1 MFSKAANCLQEI
13 YVISNTDTRSHQ
25 VLDLWLESID
35 TMNVHPLFDRAPRE
49 FSISAKSDTDWSEQ
63 SNLVQRV
70 ARDRQFERL
79 REPAASAAISDLLKY
94 AYKSCDIKL
103 AAEIYD
109 YLIPKGLTFSNTFC
123 DVTLVRELLAFLV
136 YMPANAAVFTRICPW
151 NELPS
156 PLRSLLV
163 QSAPQI
169 LKSLVQCANMMEDL
183 VLRPFEA
190 VLRELADLS
199 TKLIQDLAE
208 RISLQVQSPQLCL
221 ELFLEIFEPLGPQLM
236 TAFSPITSQYFLRN
250 LFGIALD
257 HCDEAEDAATARKEL
272 WTFDD
277 TNTDLEGCTLRSRRR
292 IDAPQ
297 MERLAAGDHVRFTR
311 VGEPSNVFIAHGSD
325 SFDALVEK
333 VEPGLVTFRCL
344 RHPPI
349 YIDLCSWKLNHC
361 GSFVTSRAMFDALK
375 ELVENGSGRCGV
387 YEQLLSL
394 PTIALSSERPQV
406 PYQYSSE
413 LNESQNA
420 AVNASL
426 QGPLTCLW
434 GPPGTGKT
442 YTIVALLHSLLS
454 LESGERILITAPTHN
469 AVDNVLRKYVETSST
484 SSNTSI
490 PPVRVSTDVRKVAD
504 DLKQFTCDAM
514 EGKDINQFPAA
525 RRKALKRVQEARL
538 IFTTCVGAGVG
549 LLRKEEFANVIIDEA
564 SQQTEPASLIP
575 LVKGCERVILVGDHV
590 QLRATVGKH
599 SQLLDFDVSLFERL
613 WNSTKHVAI
622 RKVMLDTQYRMHPEI
637 CQFPSAEFYEHKLL
651 TALSCHNIL
660 LAQTLFNWSSVRM
673 QNWDLKR
680 SRCVFIQC
688 SHPEDLGQKSKSNKG
703 QADICREVIRQLSAP
718 ATCTTTS
725 PNHEDEE
732 QHPKQSIVILTPYTR
747 QAELLRKLCLGVLV
761 SSIDGFQGQEADIV
775 IYVTVR
781 CNLHGETGFLKD
793 LRRLNVALTRAK
805 AGLIVIGDRET
816 LAMRKEEPSVAVWT
830 RLIDALVK
838 LDIKKPEE

>member
-1 MFSKAANCLQEI
+1 M
-13 YVISNTDTRSHQ
+13 ISNTDTRSLQ
-25 VLDLWLESID
+25 TLDLWLESID

-49 FSISAKSDTDWSEQ
+49 FSIPAKADTDWSEQ
-63 SNLVQRV
+63 STLVQRV
-70 ARDRQFERL
+70 ARDRQFEKL
-79 REPAASAAISDLLKY
+79 REPSASAGMADLLKF
-94 AYKSCDIKL
+94 AYKSHDIKL

-109 YLIPKGLTFSNTFC
+109 YVIPKGLTFSNTFC
-123 DVTLVRELLAFLV
+123 DAALFRELLAFLV

-156 PLRSLLV
+156 PLRPLLV
-163 QSAPQI
+163 RSAPQI
-169 LKSLVQCANMMEDL
+169 LKSLVQCTNMMEDL
-183 VLRPFEA
+183 VLKPFEA
-190 VLRELADLS
+190 VLCELAELS
-199 TKLIQDLAE
+199 TTLIQDLAE
-208 RISLQVQSPQLCL
+208 RISLQVRSPQLCL
-221 ELFLEIFEPLGPQLM
+221 ELFLEIFEPLSPHLM
-236 TAFSPITSQYFLRN
+236 TGSSPIASQYFLRN

-257 HCDEAEDAATARKEL
+257 HCDEAEEAVTARREL
-272 WTFDD
+272 WKFDD
-277 TNTDLEGCTLRSRRR
+277 TNTDLEDCSLKSRRR

-297 MERLAAGDHVRFTR
+297 MERLASGDHVRFTR
-311 VGEPSNVFIAHGSD
+311 VSEPSNVFIARGSD

-333 VEPGLVTFRCL
+333 AEPGLVTFRCL
-344 RHPPI
+344 RHPPV
-349 YIDLCSWKLNHC
+349 YIDLCSWELKHC

-375 ELVENGSGRCGV
+375 ELVENGSECCGV

-394 PTIALSSERPQV
+394 PLNASPTERPEV
-406 PYQYSSE
+406 PYQYRSE

-442 YTIVALLHSLLS
+442 YTIVALLYSLLS

-469 AVDNVLRKYVETSST
+469 AVDNVLRKYVETSSA
-484 SSNTSI
+484 SSNTFI

-504 DLKQFTCDAM
+504 DLKQFTCDAL

-599 SQLLDFDVSLFERL
+599 SQLVDFDVSLFERL
-613 WNSTKHVAI
+613 WNSTNEVAI
-622 RKVMLDTQYRMHPEI
+622 RKVMLDTQYRMHPDI

-651 TALSCHNIL
+651 TGPSCHNIL
-660 LAQTLFNWSSVRM
+660 LAQSLFNWPSRRM
-673 QNWDLKR
+673 QNGTLKR

-703 QADICREVIRQLSAP
+703 QADICQEVFHQLSTP
-718 ATCTTTS
+718 AACTAVPPGS
-725 PNHEDEE
+725 QNVEE
-732 QHPKQSIVILTPYTR
+732 HPKQSIVILTPYTR
-747 QAELLRKLCLGVLV
+747 QAELLRKLCPGVAV

-781 CNLHGETGFLKD
+781 CNLQGETGFLKD

-805 AGLIVIGDRET
+805 AGLIIIGDQET
-816 LAMRKEEPSVAVWT
+816 LTMRKEEASVAVWT
-830 RLIDALVK
+830 RLIDALVSVD
-838 LDIKKPEE
+838 LKKSGK